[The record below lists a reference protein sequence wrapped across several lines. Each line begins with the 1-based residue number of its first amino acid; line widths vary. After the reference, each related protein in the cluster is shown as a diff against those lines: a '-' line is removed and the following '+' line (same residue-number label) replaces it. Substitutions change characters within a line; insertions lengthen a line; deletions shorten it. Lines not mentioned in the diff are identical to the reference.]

1 MKHCNCIRWFI
12 PERLRQVPLEYSRA
26 QNVVFAAIIGGIAGP
41 SYVVLYHYLGF
52 ASGSQA
58 IALASLVM
66 LGMPFLMKLTA
77 SVVLVREVFVAT
89 LFLLLTWLSYAMGGL
104 TAPTM
109 PWLMVCPFLAMLLG
123 GLISGIA
130 WLVLGAGAVTVF
142 YWLQT
147 QGTALPANPAIH
159 PLLLLAVSTA
169 GLFLVITAF
178 VLVYEVTK
186 RQGFKKLE
194 QALRIIEELAIR
206 DELTETFNRRYIL
219 KMVEDEKKRAD
230 RYGHSFYLCLLDID
244 HFKRVNDTYGHA
256 VGDTVLKIIAGAVQ
270 AQVRMTDCFGRYGGE
285 EFLLLFNASSRAGA
299 VGFVERIRQRIEA
312 LDFPEFS
319 QGLDITASLGIAEYR
334 PPEDISQ
341 TIARADAAL
350 YQAKS
355 AGRNCIRF
363 AADEMQPYAREAVI

>member
-52 ASGSQA
+52 AGGSRA

-66 LGMPFLMKLTA
+66 LGMPFLLKLTA
-77 SVVLVREVFVAT
+77 SVGLVREVFVAA

-109 PWLMVCPFLAMLLG
+109 PWLMICPFLAMLLG
-123 GLISGIA
+123 GLFSGIA
-130 WLVLGAGAVTVF
+130 WLVLGTGAVAGF

-147 QGTALPANPAIH
+147 QGAALPANPAAH
-159 PLLLLAVSTA
+159 PLQLLAVSTA
-169 GLFLVITAF
+169 GLFVVITAF

-219 KMVEDEKKRAD
+219 KMVEEEKNRAN
-230 RYGHSFYLCLLDID
+230 RYGHSFYICLLDID

-285 EFLLLFNASSRAGA
+285 EFLLLFNASSQAGA
-299 VGFVERIRQRIEA
+299 LGFAERIRQCIEA
-312 LDFPEFS
+312 LHFPDFS
-319 QGLDITASLGIAEYR
+319 QGLGITASLGIAEYR
-334 PPEDISQ
+334 AQEDISQ

-363 AADEMQPYAREAVI
+363 AADETQPQSRETVL